1 MKNIFVLA
9 RLRIAQV
16 GLFLWLAAVMSVG
29 SVQAAAVSY
38 ILDDGFLADGTQM
51 TGALAGK

>member
-1 MKNIFVLA
+1 MENIFVLA